1 MGHIAQHITDKLSN
15 AETLL
20 TPFAINDI
28 CARVAINIIDRYW
41 IAHIDEMQYLRDKVG
56 LMGYAQLDPL
66 VIYKK
71 ESFDKYQALLHTI
84 KYSTIVTLANTDF
97 SQIAQNMIA
106 SFQQQEQ
113 NNMMQ
118 KLQSAAA
125 NAPTISFNTD
135 GGFVNKE
142 QGIPNT
148 FGTDFDII
156 DMSQTPSH
164 QNNNSQNTKIRPN
177 DKVNVRYQDGKIVM
191 DVKYKKVED
200 DVKNGKCQLI

>member
-1 MGHIAQHITDKLSN
+1 
-15 AETLL
+15 
-20 TPFAINDI
+20 
-28 CARVAINIIDRYW
+28 
-41 IAHIDEMQYLRDKVG
+41 MQYLRDKVG

-125 NAPTISFNTD
+125 NAPTVSLTW
-135 GGFVNKE
+135 NKWWSNNLSSQTNASE
-142 QGIPNT
+142 
-148 FGTDFDII
+148 FDII
-156 DMSQTPSH
+156 DISQSI
-164 QNNNSQNTKIRPN
+164 NNQNTKIRPN

-191 DVKYKKVED
+191 DVKYKKVEEEL
-200 DVKNGKCQLI
+200 KSGKCQLI